1 MAVDPMLLVVA
12 TLGSCLLCLVLLA
25 LCRIWRRN
33 RYYKKVQVSLD
44 EEERAFQET
53 LARSYQD
60 DASMDAADQQK
71 LQMLEAYRTRRRW
84 APGQAARLRRGRTLT
99 TRPRWRTL
107 TASWRT

>member
-1 MAVDPMLLVVA
+1 MLLVVA

-60 DASMDAADQQK
+60 DTSMDAADQQK
-71 LQMLEAYRTRRRW
+71 LQMLEAYLQTQTPVNSTSETQL
-84 APGQAARLRRGRTLT
+84 AVLTSALRLGDL
-99 TRPRWRTL
+99 
-107 TASWRT
+107 